1 MFDRLK
7 GKGKGASGPS
17 DAPPGYE
24 QAVGNPRFEK
34 GDLVLVS
41 ADRIK
46 FNVPSEKLYSAS
58 PTFRE
63 LASSDKGAN
72 EYGGRTITFAD
83 QATENAHIIRLFLTL
98 ISDGSVDQNELAQAQ
113 KLDTSL
119 CYPNVDD
126 VILAS
131 VPLAQFLIR
140 YNADGALM
148 SLKNWAARLMISNGG
163 EESTGGVLLGAV
175 ADDPELVAV
184 ALDVRQNDGTR
195 WRWDYA
201 LDEAQDRS
209 LLADPA
215 QPVCGVA
222 LVDPASWSWRVS
234 QLMPADY
241 AWAVGRAWS
250 NVGDSP
256 QLADRF
262 RIAFRAARIAAP
274 GSGSRTPQYAPPAG
288 PPPGKGKN

>member
-7 GKGKGASGPS
+7 GKGKGGPS

-41 ADRIK
+41 SDRIK
-46 FNVPSEKLYSAS
+46 FNVPSEKLYAAS
-58 PTFRE
+58 SNFRE
-63 LASSDKGAN
+63 LASSDKQSN
-72 EYGGRTITFAD
+72 EYGGRTITFTDA
-83 QATENAHIIRLFLTL
+83 ATENAHIIRLFLTL
-98 ISDGSVDQNELAQAQ
+98 ISDGTVDTSELAQAQ

-131 VPLAQFLIR
+131 VPLAQFLINYR
-140 YNADGALM
+140 ATAALS
-148 SLKNWAARLMISNGG
+148 SLKSWAARLMISNGG

-184 ALDVRQNDGTR
+184 ALDVRQQDGTR
-195 WRWDYA
+195 WRWDYP

-209 LLADPA
+209 LLAGPS
-215 QPVCGVA
+215 QPVCGRA
-222 LVDPASWSWRVS
+222 LVDPASWSWRVN

-241 AWAVGRAWS
+241 AWAVSRAWC

-262 RIAFRAARIAAP
+262 RIAFRAARAA
-274 GSGSRTPQYAPPAG
+274 SGKPPPSTQYAAPAG